1 MCGIIGYIGKKNAL
15 PILLEGLRRESYRGY
30 DSSGV
35 VVFHEDNVF
44 HARSVGKLGQL
55 EKKLAGTNVEGT
67 IGLGHCLLPDTLIQM
82 ADGRVKQISQ
92 VKNGESVWSFNQ
104 GTRSFVPGKVKVWK
118 HSSPKH
124 LRKIRTPSTSL
135 EMTDE
140 HRIFIWSKGGL
151 IEKKAQD
158 IVLGDIVLFPKLIR
172 RKGKGE
178 KLHFESVPVKTYY
191 HVASSMNKRIRE
203 KIFQLQMSVSEV
215 ARFTGIAEHDF
226 GHMVTNDR
234 NVRTDVL
241 ERALPLFSIPFPSA
255 GFTPMHSIH
264 GNFVYLPKESSPE
277 IMQIIG
283 YFLGDGY
290 AGERSIRFKDSR
302 REVLETY
309 QEICRKVFNLP
320 GRVATMS
327 DTTAFLLEIN
337 SSPLSLW
344 FKKNV
349 KKDKERLLE
358 EIGGLPARETA
369 AFLRGLFDAEG
380 YVGKEGHQVGLAMT
394 DKLLVQTIHLLL
406 LQFGILSSVSEVSS
420 HRPSHWKRAYRI
432 SISSKDS
439 IERFLKSVGF
449 SSVEKKEAIE
459 AVLQGMLSQTSISFK
474 TIPYSKK
481 LLDQKC
487 ASFLSSSERR
497 DLLGHGENLKNFIQ
511 ESTLKRLIA
520 CLRKKKDASARL
532 LVKELQ
538 GFLKGEIVF
547 QQVIFNERVKS
558 SSPYLYDLEVSS
570 SHNFLANGLLSHNSR
585 WATHGG
591 VTEENAHPHSDCRN
605 NIFLVHNGIIENFRT
620 LKEKLLEEGHQ
631 FSSETDTE
639 VLSHLIERFFQ
650 GNLETAVRKALP
662 LVQGTYGLAVIA
674 KEDPGKIVAS
684 RLSSPLV
691 IAMNGEG
698 AYIASDPAA
707 LISHSNK
714 MMFLEDGDIAVLSA
728 EDFAVTDARNNAK
741 EKETTEL
748 EWSLEEAQKG
758 GYEHFMLKEI
768 MEQPESIANALRGRL
783 VFDEGTAKLGG
794 LEKFQGRLSQVKQ
807 VQIVACGTASF
818 MGKIGEYMMEEYAGI
833 PARADIG
840 SEFRYRKPIL
850 GADTLS
856 IFISQ
861 SGETADTLA
870 SLREVKRKGGLTL
883 GVVNAVGSSL
893 AREVDMGV
901 YVHAGPEIAVA
912 STKASTGQLASLAL
926 LSLFLGRQ
934 RQLSLVMGKRI
945 VEELARI
952 PDLAQLILSHADEI
966 AAIAEKYKDYSNF
979 WFAGRKYNYP
989 VALEGA
995 LKLKECSYVHAEGIA
1010 GGELKHGAIAL
1021 IDENFPTVAICPTDS
1036 VYEKMVSNIQE
1047 IKARNGKV
1055 IAIATEGNEDI
1066 KDIVDDVLYI
1076 PKTLEM
1082 LTPMLSII
1090 PLQLFA
1096 YYSAVLR
1103 GNDVDTPRNLAKSVT
1118 VE

>member
-35 VVFHEDNVF
+35 VVFHEDNIF
-44 HARSVGKLGQL
+44 HARSVGKLDQL
-55 EKKLAGTNVEGT
+55 EGKVAGTNVEGT
-67 IGLGHCLLPDTLIQM
+67 IGLGHCLLPDTLVQM

-92 VKNGESVWSFNQ
+92 VKDGESVWSFNSKMQ
-104 GTRSFVPGKVKVWK
+104 SFVPGKVKVWQ
-118 HSSPKH
+118 HRSPKY
-124 LRKIRTPSTSL
+124 LRKIQTPSTFL

-140 HRIFIWSKGGL
+140 HRLFIWSEGKIL
-151 IEKKAQD
+151 EKKAQD
-158 IVLGDIVLFPKLIR
+158 IALGDMLLLPKIVR
-172 RKGKGE
+172 RKSKGK
-178 KLHFESVPVKTYY
+178 KLRFESVPSKTYY
-191 HVASSMNKRIRE
+191 HVASSTNKHIRE
-203 KIFQLQMSVSEV
+203 RISQLHLNFSQASRIAGV
-215 ARFTGIAEHDF
+215 ATHDF
-226 GHMVTNDR
+226 KHMVANDR

-241 ERALPLFSIPFPSA
+241 ERVLPVLSIEFPSD
-255 GFTPMHSIH
+255 GFTPTHSIH
-264 GNFVYLPKESSPE
+264 GNFVHLPRESSPE
-277 IMQIIG
+277 VMQIIG

-290 AGERSIRFKDSR
+290 AGERAVRFKDSR
-302 REVLETY
+302 KEVLETY
-309 QEICRKVFNLP
+309 QEICRKVFNLS
-320 GRVATMS
+320 GRIGTMS

-337 SSPLSLW
+337 SSPLAIW

-349 KKDKERLLE
+349 KADREQILE
-358 EIGGLPARETA
+358 KAGGLSLSETA
-369 AFLRGLFDAEG
+369 AFLRGIFDAEG
-380 YVGKEGHQVGLAMT
+380 FVGKKGHQVGLVMT
-394 DKLLVQTIHLLL
+394 DKLFVQTIHLLL
-406 LQFGILSSVSEVSS
+406 LQFGILSSVSEISS
-420 HRPSHWKRAYRI
+420 HRISHWKRAYRI
-432 SISSKDS
+432 SISNKDS
-439 IERFLKSVGF
+439 IVRFLENIGF
-449 SSVEKKEAIE
+449 SSAEKKAATET
-459 AVLQGMLSQTSISFK
+459 VLQGMLSQTSISFK
-474 TIPYSKK
+474 TLPYSKRI
-481 LLDQKC
+481 LDQKC
-487 ASFLSSSERR
+487 APLLSSSERR
-497 DLLGHGENLKNFIQ
+497 DLFGHGKNLENFIQ
-511 ESTLKRLIA
+511 ESTLRRIIA
-520 CLRKKKDASARL
+520 YLRKKKIKSADPL
-532 LVKELQ
+532 IKELK
-538 GFLKGEIVF
+538 GFLGGEVVF
-547 QQVIFNERVKS
+547 QQVISSEQVES
-558 SSPYLYDLEVSS
+558 SSSYLYDLEVNSH
-570 SHNFLANGLLSHNSR
+570 HNFFANGLLSHNSR

-650 GNLETAVRKALP
+650 GNLEEAVKKALP
-662 LVQGTYGLAVIA
+662 LVRGTYGLAVIA
-674 KEDPGKIVAS
+674 KEDPGKIVAA

-691 IAMNGEG
+691 VALNGGG

-728 EDFAVTDARNNAK
+728 KDFAVTDARNNSK

-748 EWSLEEAQKG
+748 EWTFEEAKKG

-794 LEKFQGRLSQVKQ
+794 LEKFQEQISQVKQ

-840 SEFRYRKPIL
+840 SEFRYKKPIL
-850 GADTLS
+850 GSNTLS
-856 IFISQ
+856 VFISQ

-870 SLREVKRKGGLTL
+870 AFHEVKRKGGLTL
-883 GVVNAVGSSL
+883 GVVNAVGSTL

-912 STKASTGQLASLAL
+912 STKASTGQLATLAL

-945 VEELARI
+945 AEELARI
-952 PDLAQLILSHADEI
+952 PDLVQKILSRAHEI
-966 AAIAEKYKDYSNF
+966 AAIAETYNEHSNF
-979 WFAGRKYNYP
+979 CFMGRKYNYP
-989 VALEGA
+989 IALEGA
-995 LKLKECSYVHAEGIA
+995 LKLKEVSYIHTEGIA

-1021 IDENFPTVAICPTDS
+1021 IDENFPTIAICPTDS

-1047 IKARNGKV
+1047 IRARNGKV
-1055 IAIATEGNEDI
+1055 IAIATEGNKDI
-1066 KDIVDDVLYI
+1066 KDIADDVLYI

-1082 LTPMLSII
+1082 LTPILTII

-1103 GNDVDTPRNLAKSVT
+1103 GRDVDTPRNLAKSVT